1 MRLILLIDMDYFFV
15 ACEELRNKEAR
26 LRPTIVGTGSAEGRG
41 VVMTCNYEA
50 RKYGIHSGMPLS
62 QAKNL
67 KKDALFLPEDFEYYE
82 AESKKVM
89 ALIREVS
96 EKMEE
101 VSIDEAFVDISKKAS
116 SYDEAFDIAKA
127 LKKKIKER
135 LGLPCSVGISTN
147 KLMAKMACEKAKPDG
162 IKVVKTE
169 ETKDFLK
176 NMPVGKLYGVGRK
189 TKERLE
195 KIGYD
200 TVEKLAN
207 ANPMLLRD
215 ELGSFGIE
223 LINSA
228 NGIDES
234 EVIENSE
241 IKSIG
246 RERTFE
252 RDTSDKDEINVAIRK
267 LSEEVYS
274 ELSRM
279 GFSFKTVTIKIRY
292 PDFSERLK
300 GKSVRQT
307 KNFEEIVSIAEKLF
321 EENTEKGRKVR
332 KIGVRVSGLLKQ
344 KGQKSIAE
352 FS

>member
-15 ACEELRNKEAR
+15 ACEELRNSEAR
-26 LRPTIVGTGSAEGRG
+26 SRPTIVGTGNAESRG

-50 RKYGIHSGMPLS
+50 RKYGIRSGMPLS
-62 QAKNL
+62 QARSL

-82 AESKKVM
+82 SESKKVM
-89 ALIREVS
+89 ALIKEFSDR
-96 EKMEE
+96 MEE
-101 VSIDEAFVDISKKAS
+101 VSVDEAFVEISNRAS
-116 SYDEAFDIAKA
+116 NYEEAFEAA
-127 LKKKIKER
+127 SELKKKIKER
-135 LGLPCSVGISTN
+135 LGLPCSIGISTN

-162 IKVVKTE
+162 IKIVKAE
-169 ETKDFLK
+169 DAKDFLK
-176 NMPVGKLYGVGRK
+176 DMPVGKLYGVGIK
-189 TKERLE
+189 TRERLE
-195 KIGYD
+195 RLGYM
-200 TVEKLAN
+200 TVGELAN

-215 ELGSFGIE
+215 ELGSFGTE

-234 EVIENSE
+234 EVIESSE

-252 RDTSDKDEINVAIRK
+252 IDTSDKNVINAEIRK
-267 LSEEVYS
+267 LSEEVFS
-274 ELSRM
+274 ELM
-279 GFSFKTVTIKIRY
+279 KNGFSFKTVTIKIRY

-300 GKSVRQT
+300 SRSIRQT
-307 KNFEEIVSIAEKLF
+307 RSLDEIVLLAEKLF
-321 EENTEKGRKVR
+321 EENAEQSRKVR
-332 KIGVRVSGLLKQ
+332 KIGVRVSGLLRQ